1 MVYYEKIMEAYLGRQ
16 EEMIGESET
25 PNNDFSINNEEV
37 GENIDKLAKSFENYK
52 KTVSFGAIYG
62 VIKQFEEINKR
73 IDR

>member
-1 MVYYEKIMEAYLGRQ
+1 MQSHVQ
-16 EEMIGESET
+16 V
-25 PNNDFSINNEEV
+25 DFSINNEEV